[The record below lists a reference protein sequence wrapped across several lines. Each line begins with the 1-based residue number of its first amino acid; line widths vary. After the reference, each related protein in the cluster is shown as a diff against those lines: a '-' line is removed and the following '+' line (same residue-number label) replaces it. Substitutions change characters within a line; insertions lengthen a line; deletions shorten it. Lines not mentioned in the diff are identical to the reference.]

1 MIGTKGNMVTQHDN
15 IKPAKA
21 AKKQV
26 ILEGISQKCL

>member
-1 MIGTKGNMVTQHDN
+1 MVTQHDN

-26 ILEGISQKCL
+26 ILEGNSQK